1 MDAILKNFSE
11 IQQSLDEYYDQEKNT
26 ETKARI
32 AGVAAQYEKFDFLF
46 GTHLGVLIFR
56 HTDNLSRTLQGKHMS
71 ALQGKEV
78 ARSVTNTL
86 QDLLSDDQFD
96 LFWEQVKADASRPS
110 VGDPVL
116 PRKRK
121 VPAKLIDYFH
131 KKNTTERS

>member
-1 MDAILKNFSE
+1 
-11 IQQSLDEYYDQEKNT
+11 
-26 ETKARI
+26 
-32 AGVAAQYEKFDFLF
+32 
-46 GTHLGVLIFR
+46 
-56 HTDNLSRTLQGKHMS
+56 MS

-86 QDLLSDDQFD
+86 QDLLSDDQVN